1 MGCVH
6 THRRMPTIKGWDGPN
21 HIQCVVQKNGEDNQ
35 NDKKISRIVSQAHAS
50 KPEHDK
56 IWAQLALDV
65 LLESTLEKV

>member
-6 THRRMPTIKGWDGPN
+6 THRRMPTIKGWGGPN
-21 HIQCVVQKNGEDNQ
+21 HIQCVVQKNGEDTQ

-56 IWAQLALDV
+56 I
-65 LLESTLEKV
+65 